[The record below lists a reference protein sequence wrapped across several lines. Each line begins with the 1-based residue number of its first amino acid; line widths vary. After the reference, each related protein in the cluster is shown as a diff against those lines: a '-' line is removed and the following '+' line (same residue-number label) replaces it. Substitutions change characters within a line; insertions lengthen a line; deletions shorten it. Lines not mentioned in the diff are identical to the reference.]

1 MENSSYYFE
10 GWVVLSNHM
19 GIFEVWCLL
28 SPQHIITTLTRI
40 QVLQKALARMY
51 SLCLSTLSVW
61 QRVQIL
67 IYDAYLVALW

>member
-1 MENSSYYFE
+1 MENSSYYL

-19 GIFEVWCLL
+19 GIFGVWCLL

-40 QVLQKALARMY
+40 QVLQKALASMY
-51 SLCLSTLSVW
+51 YLCVSLPSSVW